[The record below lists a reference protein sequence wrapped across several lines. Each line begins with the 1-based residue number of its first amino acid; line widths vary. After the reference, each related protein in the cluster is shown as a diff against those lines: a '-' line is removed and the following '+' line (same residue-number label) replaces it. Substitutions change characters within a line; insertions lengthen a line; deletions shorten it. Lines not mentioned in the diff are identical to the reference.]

1 MLLRPPHT
9 QRLRLRE
16 FSPADLDDVFRLDS
30 DPRVMRYVGDG
41 RVATR
46 KSVGEALSRAAPYY
60 RNYPGLGVWP
70 AEERV
75 SGRFVGWFCL
85 KYIPK
90 TVDVEVGYRLLPD
103 AWGRGFAT
111 EGASALVEYGFNEIG
126 LHRIVGITYSAPARM
141 PVGQRAVT
149 VLRRV

>member
-75 SGRFVGWFCL
+75 SGKWARNGTQTAVA
-85 KYIPK
+85 
-90 TVDVEVGYRLLPD
+90 D
-103 AWGRGFAT
+103 
-111 EGASALVEYGFNEIG
+111 G
-126 LHRIVGITYSAPARM
+126 LHGRNDEARFL
-141 PVGQRAVT
+141 VAE
-149 VLRRV
+149 